1 MPEKQDNIAVCVFTV
16 IHSRTH
22 HNFFN
27 TTDVKELMNMLH
39 YSGGDKE
46 LHVDREI
53 ILKTEKG
60 KEKKYVIKDVIVHYY
75 GNRILNRVLVGE
87 KSDYN
92 VQIMIY
98 IDDSE

>member
-1 MPEKQDNIAVCVFTV
+1 MQEKQDNIAISVFTL

-22 HNFFN
+22 YNFFN
-27 TTDVKELMNMLH
+27 TTDVKALMNRLD

-46 LHVDREI
+46 LYVNREI

-60 KEKKYVIKDVIVHYY
+60 KEKKYVIKDVIVQYY
-75 GNRILNRVLVGE
+75 GNRILNGELVGE
-87 KSDYN
+87 KSVYN

-98 IDDSE
+98 VDDSE